1 MSKKIAHHKII
12 KKRTRFYNF
21 LIDLII
27 FYIFVIVFSKLTN
40 IYFEEYKLK
49 YLMIIFYYLYYLI
62 LENIYGQTIGK
73 MITKTKVVNMDNGE
87 NPNFTRIL
95 IRTISRLI
103 PIDFLSYLFTI
114 NGIHDILSN
123 TELKRI

>member
-1 MSKKIAHHKII
+1 MSKKIVHHKII

-40 IYFEEYKLK
+40 IYFEKYKLK

-62 LENIYGQTIGK
+62 LENIYGQTVGK

-103 PIDFLSYLFTI
+103 PIDFLSYLFTL
-114 NGIHDILSN
+114 NGIHDILSK